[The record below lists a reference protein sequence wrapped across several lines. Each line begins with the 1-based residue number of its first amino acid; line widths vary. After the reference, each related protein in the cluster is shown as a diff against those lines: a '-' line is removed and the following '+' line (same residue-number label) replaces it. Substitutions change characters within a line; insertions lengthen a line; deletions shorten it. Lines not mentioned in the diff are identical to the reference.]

1 MQVFSNVRVD
11 LVWIKWKWGEST
23 GKWGKIMK
31 SYISTTGI
39 KRVTISNSSGGGGG
53 GGGGSKGAT
62 VAATGAAAARGR
74 LSSRTLLP
82 VALVLGIALPF
93 LFVRIAFLVLESAS
107 SSSCSSPIGN
117 FLFSATLQFVLTE
130 SYYYF

>member
-1 MQVFSNVRVD
+1 
-11 LVWIKWKWGEST
+11 
-23 GKWGKIMK
+23 MK

-107 SSSCSSPIGN
+107 SSSCSSPIGISYSLFTRN
-117 FLFSATLQFVLTE
+117 PTIFGFFFFGKYIFLRNALH
-130 SYYYF
+130 